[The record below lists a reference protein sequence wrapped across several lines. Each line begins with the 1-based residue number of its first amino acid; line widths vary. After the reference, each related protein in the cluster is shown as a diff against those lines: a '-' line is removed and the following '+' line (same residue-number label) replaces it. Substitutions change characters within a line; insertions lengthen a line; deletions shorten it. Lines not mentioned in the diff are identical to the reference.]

1 VDSLFGVSLNSI
13 MFGLLLLV
21 AVSFL
26 VLGWIAWRQPL
37 LVRMGLR
44 NIRRRPSQTIL
55 IVVGLMLST
64 LIVSAA
70 FATGDT
76 VGYSITSSL
85 YDQLEEVDFLIV
97 FDENKAVDRPDD
109 FTEGAFFEKFRTA
122 FANDPE
128 IDGMTGSVFRQL
140 PVLNL
145 AQRLSEPATLVVG
158 VDPATVDTF
167 KGLRTLDGELI
178 SAATLTGSNAYIT
191 ERLADEIE
199 ALPGDTVT
207 AFFEETPLEFM
218 VLDVIRDSSITN
230 QGNTLAGGMAINI
243 ETARTLFDDPNGL
256 DNIAVSALG
265 GTRGT
270 LELSDGVQDR
280 LENYLEGRPESG
292 AEVAFTKKEF
302 IELGEL
308 IGSVFITIFLVFGLF
323 SISAG
328 IMLIF
333 LIFVM
338 LAAERRS
345 EMGMARAVGM
355 NRLHL
360 TQTFIA
366 EGMAYNIGSALVGAI
381 LGLGVAWLLIFVL
394 KSIAEQQGFDMAF
407 HVNPQGFVIAYA
419 AGVVVT
425 FATVAFSSWRSAN
438 LNIVR
443 AIRDLPEPQAFRSR
457 TPSWRELGLGSV
469 SALWT
474 VGWITIFGLIAVALF
489 QAFIFSLG
497 FYGLPYLAVIPIGLL
512 FSYGM
517 ALAGRGIKGIHG
529 ARRWL
534 LFALWVLLL
543 LPLSLPTWG
552 LLRTK
557 SWADRHRSGG
567 GWAIVMLVI
576 GAILVYLG
584 GWVWGEAF
592 PYTAGTTLA
601 IIALAMLAVYWSA
614 IPKTVFSLAGLTLVW
629 YWLLPLPFSLIWE
642 GGKGWSDPL
651 AGLLG
656 LVGLG
661 PDEITGNIE
670 MFFVSGISITAS
682 ATLVIIYN
690 SAFFLG
696 LVTRSGRIFG
706 GAVPAIRTAVAYP
719 LAAQFRTGLT
729 LAMFGLVVFS
739 LVVMAFINYNF
750 GQLFLGDEASAGFDV
765 IVDSNPSNRIDDLRV
780 TLVEAGYDVDSNVE
794 GVGKLIGNFVQF
806 RQDGVTEFDANLPL
820 RGGDS
825 EFFELANLPL
835 LTRAIGYDTDDAV
848 MHSIQ
853 NDPTAVIASADI
865 LQTTDGF
872 GNGPDELF
880 SIDQTVADLKDSP
893 WQSISISVR
902 DTITGEQRQFN
913 LIAIIKP
920 QATAVLIDDLSG
932 VFGNIEAVG
941 KLADGRFSDTF
952 FLTTTDGSKGSENK
966 VAKDIESTLLERG
979 VQARSI
985 EDVID
990 SQASQSQGFQILFEG
1005 FMGLGLI
1012 VGIAALGVIAFRTV
1026 VERRQQI
1033 GMLRAIGYSRQ
1044 LVALSFFLE
1053 SSFIALTG
1061 IGMGVV
1067 LGSALSYNLITSPE
1081 FTDGAELNFQFP
1093 WLRLAIIIAI
1103 AYVAS
1108 ALMTLIPARSAS
1120 RIPVAEALRYE

>member
-1 VDSLFGVSLNSI
+1 VDNLFGVSLTSI
-13 MFGLLLLV
+13 MVGLLMLMTASF
-21 AVSFL
+21 AVF
-26 VLGWIAWRQPL
+26 GWIAWRQPL

-44 NIRRRPSQTIL
+44 NIRRRTSQTVL

-109 FTEGAFFEKFRTA
+109 FTEGAFFEDFRVA
-122 FANDPE
+122 FQDDAE
-128 IDGMTGSVFRQL
+128 IDGMTGTIFRRL

-158 VDPATVDTF
+158 LDPVTVDTF
-167 KGLRTLDGELI
+167 KGLRTLDGQLL
-178 SAATLTGSNAYIT
+178 SAAALTGNKSYIT
-191 ERLADEIE
+191 ERLANAIE
-199 ALPGDTVT
+199 AKPGDTVT
-207 AFFEETPLEFM
+207 AFIAETPIEFM

-230 QGNTLAGGMAINI
+230 QGNPLDGGMAINI
-243 ETARTLFDDPNGL
+243 ETARALFDDPDGL
-256 DNIAVSALG
+256 NNIAVSALG

-270 LELSDGVQDR
+270 LDLSDGVQNR

-292 AEVAFTKKEF
+292 ATVEFTKKEF
-302 IELGEL
+302 IELGEQ
-308 IGSVFITIFLVFGLF
+308 IGSVFITIFLIFGLF

-345 EMGMARAVGM
+345 EMGMARAIGM

-360 TQTFIA
+360 TQMFIA

-381 LGLGVAWLLIFVL
+381 LGLGVSWLLILVL
-394 KSIAEQQGFDMAF
+394 QSIAEQQGFNMAF
-407 HVNPQGFVIAYA
+407 HVNLQGFVIAYA
-419 AGVVVT
+419 AGIVIT

-443 AIRDLPEPQAFRSR
+443 AIRDLPEPPALHSHTASWGELGRGTLSSLWTFGWLVLIILLAAAVVQAFMLAFPIVLILLVSAVLL
-457 TPSWRELGLGSV
+457 TLGLVV
-469 SALWT
+469 SA
-474 VGWITIFGLIAVALF
+474 
-489 QAFIFSLG
+489 
-497 FYGLPYLAVIPIGLL
+497 
-512 FSYGM
+512 
-517 ALAGRGIKGIHG
+517 
-529 ARRWL
+529 
-534 LFALWVLLL
+534 
-543 LPLSLPTWG
+543 
-552 LLRTK
+552 
-557 SWADRHRSGG
+557 SWAGSHRSGG
-567 GWAIVMLVI
+567 GWSIVMLLVGVI
-576 GAILVYLG
+576 LIYLG
-584 GWVWGEAF
+584 GWVLGQLFA
-592 PYTAGTTLA
+592 YSAGTTLA
-601 IIALAMLAVYWSA
+601 LLALAMLAVYWGA
-614 IPKTVFSLAGLTLVW
+614 IPKTAFSIAGLTIVW

-642 GGKGWSDPL
+642 GGRGWTDPL
-651 AGLLG
+651 SGLLG

-661 PDEITGNIE
+661 PDEITGSIE
-670 MFFVSGISITAS
+670 MFFVSGISITAA
-682 ATLVIIYN
+682 ATIVIIYN

-696 LVTRSGRIFG
+696 IITRSGHIFG
-706 GAVPAIRTAVAYP
+706 NAIPAIRTAVAYP

-729 LAMFGLVVFS
+729 LAMFGLVIFS

-750 GQLFLGDEASAGFDV
+750 GQLFLGEEASAGFDV
-765 IVDSNPSNRIDDLRV
+765 IVEGNPSNRIDDLRV
-780 TLVEAGYDVDSNVE
+780 TLAQAGYDVDTNID
-794 GVGKLIGNFVQF
+794 GVGKLIGNFAQF

-820 RGGDS
+820 RGGDF
-825 EFFELANLPL
+825 EFFELANFPL

-865 LQTTDGF
+865 LQMTDGF

-880 SIDQTVADLKDSP
+880 SIDQTAADLKDAP
-893 WQSISISVR
+893 WQPISISVR
-902 DTITGEQRQFN
+902 DTVTGEQRQFN

-920 QATAVLIDDLSG
+920 QATAVLINDLSG

-941 KLADGRFSDTF
+941 KLTDGGFADTF
-952 FLTTTDGSKGSENK
+952 FLTTTAGSKESENK

-979 VQARSI
+979 VQGRSI

-990 SQASQSQGFQILFEG
+990 TQASQSQDFQILFEG

-1033 GMLRAIGYSRQ
+1033 GMLRAIGYSRH

-1061 IGMGVV
+1061 IGVGVV
-1067 LGSALSYNLITSPE
+1067 LGSALSYNLLTSPE
-1081 FTDGAELNFQFP
+1081 FTDGVELNFQFP
-1093 WLRLAIIIAI
+1093 WLRLAVIIAI
-1103 AYVAS
+1103 AYAAS